1 MSQRLTV
8 NGNTILDAVISTIVK
23 AFPNIDVYQE
33 TINQGCKYPYF
44 MVLCEDFA
52 QDKLMREN
60 YLQTFIIS
68 VLYQYKELPE
78 TSYYESNEVGYK
90 LSGILSKITLSN
102 GDKLR
107 GTNINWYP
115 DNQKLEFYVN
125 YDIRVAREQETKPKQ
140 MTHEVN
146 VYKK

>member
-23 AFPNIDVYQE
+23 AFPDIDVYQE
-33 TINQGCKYPYF
+33 TINEGCKYPYF

-90 LSGILSKITLSN
+90 LSDILSKITLSN

-115 DNQKLEFYVN
+115 ENQKLEFYVN
-125 YDIRVAREQETKPKQ
+125 YDIRVAREQEDKPKQ
-140 MTHEVN
+140 MTQQVN